1 MPRCR
6 RFLLSYER
14 YCNNMEPGEGGD
26 KLGEETEEEEKQN
39 NGTNGV
45 KEAPEEA
52 ATSESDTK
60 EGVADGVIA
69 AKEERSDDK
78 PKEFKIGIKPL
89 QLLTEPKLAEGGA
102 EDVKMKIDDL
112 IIIPNNINHAEEG
125 GSALQNLAKIASR

>member
-1 MPRCR
+1 
-6 RFLLSYER
+6 
-14 YCNNMEPGEGGD
+14 MEPGEAEAGD
-26 KLGEETEEEEKQN
+26 KLGEETAEEEEKQN
-39 NGTNGV
+39 TGTNGV

-52 ATSESDTK
+52 ASSESDAK
-60 EGVADGVIA
+60 EGVADGVTV

-89 QLLTEPKLAEGGA
+89 QLLTEPKLAEAGA